1 MKKLKKIQ
9 KIIGLLII
17 AIILVIIVY
26 GILIIIPN
34 KKNAKDIS
42 ESIKYGYTLYK
53 RDIKLYKDTFEKL
66 KGVLE
71 KDTINYNEYAKYA
84 SELFIIDF
92 YTLNNKISKNDIGGI
107 QFIHE
112 DLKDNF
118 IQKASDTVYK
128 YINSESVKNE
138 LPEVST
144 IKSSVKEGKYKI
156 SDIEYDSYIVEL
168 NWDYIKDY
176 GYEKNGIVTLVKV
189 DDELFIVE
197 KDNINEK

>member
-53 RDIKLYKDTFEKL
+53 RDTKLYKDTFEKL
-66 KGVLE
+66 KSVLE

>member
-53 RDIKLYKDTFEKL
+53 RDTKLYKDTFEKL
-66 KGVLE
+66 KSVLE
-71 KDTINYNEYAKYA
+71 KDNINYNEYAKYA

-197 KDNINEK
+197 KDNSNEK

>member
-1 MKKLKKIQ
+1 M
-9 KIIGLLII
+9 
-17 AIILVIIVY
+17 
-26 GILIIIPN
+26 
-34 KKNAKDIS
+34 
-42 ESIKYGYTLYK
+42 
-53 RDIKLYKDTFEKL
+53 
-66 KGVLE
+66 
-71 KDTINYNEYAKYA
+71 
-84 SELFIIDF
+84 
-92 YTLNNKISKNDIGGI
+92 NNKISKNDIGGI

-176 GYEKNGIVTLVKV
+176 GYEKNGILTLVKV

-197 KDNINEK
+197 KDNSNEK

>member
-53 RDIKLYKDTFEKL
+53 RDINLYKDTFEKL
-66 KGVLE
+66 KSVLE
-71 KDTINYNEYAKYA
+71 KDTINYNEYAKYV

-197 KDNINEK
+197 KDNSNEK